1 MLLKTQPKR
10 YRFPLEIISYVVWE
24 YHRFNDSYRDIK
36 ERLMYRGILV
46 SHETIRSWCLK
57 FGAHFFGVI
66 KKREAKPSDKW
77 HLDEMVLRINGERFY
92 LWRAVDSEGY
102 ELDVFL
108 QKPRNKR
115 AATRFLSRLLGSY
128 PNPRVVITDKLRSY
142 IKPIKHMCK
151 NADHRRH
158 KGLNNRVENAHLP
171 TRRKEKC
178 LIKFK
183 SAKGTQNVL
192 SLMGKTRNLFAVAVG
207 RYSNSAVNQRIKFY
221 EAKEIWEHAATGMLC
236 V

>member
-1 MLLKTQPKR
+1 MILK
-10 YRFPLEIISYVVWE
+10 
-24 YHRFNDSYRDIK
+24 
-36 ERLMYRGILV
+36 
-46 SHETIRSWCLK
+46 
-57 FGAHFFGVI
+57 
-66 KKREAKPSDKW
+66 
-77 HLDEMVLRINGERFY
+77 INGERFY

-108 QKPRNKR
+108 KKRRNKR
-115 AATRFLSRLLGSY
+115 AATRFLSRLLNSY
-128 PNPRVVITDKLRSY
+128 PKPRVVITDKLRSY

-151 NADHRRH
+151 NTDHRRH

-192 SLMGKTRNLFAVAVG
+192 SLMGKTRNLFSIAVG
-207 RYSNSAVNQRIKFY
+207 RYSNSAVNQRIKFF
-221 EAKEIWEHAATGMLC
+221 EVKMIWEQAAIEMLC
-236 V
+236 A

>member
-1 MLLKTQPKR
+1 MTYDVLMLLNKHLKR

-46 SHETIRSWCLK
+46 SHETIRLWCLK
-57 FGAHFFGVI
+57 FGLHFFSVI
-66 KKREAKPSDKW
+66 KKREAKLSDKW

-108 QKPRNKR
+108 QKHRNKR
-115 AATRFLSRLLGSY
+115 AVTRFLSRLLGSY

-142 IKPIKHMCK
+142 SKPIKHSPY
-151 NADHRRH
+151 AR
-158 KGLNNRVENAHLP
+158 G
-171 TRRKEKC
+171 
-178 LIKFK
+178 
-183 SAKGTQNVL
+183 
-192 SLMGKTRNLFAVAVG
+192 SLTSHIF
-207 RYSNSAVNQRIKFY
+207 
-221 EAKEIWEHAATGMLC
+221 
-236 V
+236 